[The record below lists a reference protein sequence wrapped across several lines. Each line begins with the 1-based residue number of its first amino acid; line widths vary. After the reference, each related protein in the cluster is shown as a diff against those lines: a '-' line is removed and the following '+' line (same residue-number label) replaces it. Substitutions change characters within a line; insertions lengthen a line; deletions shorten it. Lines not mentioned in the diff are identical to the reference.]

1 METPTLIL
9 RDGVVYNSRATVNP
23 GAGFDSDGRRIYRAL
38 AYDTSTIDMHGTTIL
53 SSAFRE
59 PDLSNFPVILFHDGE
74 RFPVGRIVEWIVGE
88 QGPVAGF
95 VFADTQEAR
104 EAELLVSTGFLNGV
118 SIGFM
123 GWASETINKVLTY
136 TDVEVLELSLTPTP
150 SSRTALIN
158 LERSIA
164 SLTKTVE
171 EVTQDAPQVEETA
184 DEVADVVDPV
194 SDPETQ
200 ELEIA
205 ATVTDDD
212 NRQRLQSLLYRLR

>member
-1 METPTLIL
+1 MENPTLVL
-9 RDGVVYNSRATVNP
+9 RDGLVLNTRATVNP
-23 GAGFDSDGRRIYRAL
+23 GAAYDSEGRRIYRAL
-38 AYDTSTIDMHGTTIL
+38 AYDTSTIDMHNTSIL
-53 SSAFRE
+53 NNAFRE

-74 RFPVGRIVEWIVGE
+74 RFPVGRIVEWTVGDS
-88 QGPVAGF
+88 GPVAGF

-123 GWASETINKVLTY
+123 GWKSETINKVLTY

-164 SLTKTVE
+164 SLSKTI
-171 EVTQDAPQVEETA
+171 QDANEEEAEQVA
-184 DEVADVVDPV
+184 DEIVAEVVI
-194 SDPETQ
+194 
-200 ELEIA
+200 EIADEIVEA
-205 ATVTDDD
+205 ATVTNDD

>member
-1 METPTLIL
+1 METLVL
-9 RDGVVYNSRATVNP
+9 RDGLILNTRATVNP
-23 GAGFDSDGRRIYRAL
+23 GAAYDSEGRRIYRAL
-38 AYDTSTIDMHGTTIL
+38 AYDTSSIDMHGTTIL
-53 SSAFRE
+53 NNAFRE

-164 SLTKTVE
+164 SLTKAIE
-171 EVTQDAPQVEETA
+171 DASQEVPQVEEA
-184 DEVADVVDPV
+184 ANEIAAVVDVV
-194 SDPETQ
+194 SNPEAQ
-200 ELEIA
+200 ELEEA

>member
-1 METPTLIL
+1 METLVL
-9 RDGVVYNSRATVNP
+9 RDGLILNTRATVNP
-23 GAGFDSDGRRIYRAL
+23 GAAYDSEGRRIYRAL
-38 AYDTSTIDMHGTTIL
+38 AYDTSSIDMHGTTIL
-53 SSAFRE
+53 NNAFRE

-164 SLTKTVE
+164 SLTKAIE
-171 EVTQDAPQVEETA
+171 DASQEVPQVEEAA
-184 DEVADVVDPV
+184 DEIAAVVDVV
-194 SDPETQ
+194 SNPEAQ
-200 ELEIA
+200 ELEEA